1 MHRLTKPGPLAG
13 AACLLAA
20 VSAIPTVARAAER
33 SVEITAA
40 TPGREINR
48 YYSMYAHGPTKKF
61 YTLPDARI
69 VVVVATGDTTPN
81 ATATIHVFPEATTP
95 EAMAKWINNRHSD
108 AIYPDA
114 AEPERSIPV
123 PADRFHATAS
133 APLEH
138 EVGPNGDEYDR
149 VRVDFTIDAFEDGDV
164 RVKASKGTL
173 DAYLR
178 TKDLPGRP

>member
-1 MHRLTKPGPLAG
+1 MHRPTKPGPLAAA

-20 VSAIPTVARAAER
+20 ASTIPSVARAAER
-33 SVEITAA
+33 HVVITAA
-40 TPGREINR
+40 TVGQEVNR
-48 YYSMYAHGPTKKF
+48 YFSMHAHGPTKKF
-61 YTLPDARI
+61 YTLPDTRV
-69 VVVVATGDTTPN
+69 VVVVASGDTKPD

-95 EAMAKWINNRHSD
+95 EGIAKWINNRHSD
-108 AIYPDA
+108 ALYPDA

-133 APLEH
+133 EPLEH
-138 EVGPNGDEYDR
+138 E
-149 VRVDFTIDAFEDGDV
+149 VDFTIDAFEDGEV
-164 RVKASKGTL
+164 TVEASTGSL